1 MDKLQK
7 IFAKCKTENRAALI
21 LFVECGCPDLAS
33 SEKLIERVIEA
44 GADIVELGIPFSD
57 PMADGTVI
65 QHASQQAL
73 SAGATLSG
81 ILEMVRRVSAR
92 HPETGFILFSYLN
105 VMLNHGLEKLCVEL
119 EAMKADGI
127 LAVDMPVEERAELDI
142 PCRKHHLHRIPLV
155 APTTPAA
162 RIKKIVSG
170 STGFV
175 YCVSRPG
182 VTGIRHELPEGLEE
196 YVRTV
201 RKLSPVPVAVGFGI
215 ADGKTARS
223 IGRIADGVVVGS
235 AVVTLTLGE
244 LPPEQKIDNAAKLV
258 AELAESLKD
267 GRIA

>member
-81 ILEMVRRVSAR
+81 ILEMVKRISAR

-105 VMLNHGLEKLCVEL
+105 VMLNHGLEKLCAEL

-142 PCRKHHLHRIPLV
+142 PCRKHHLHLIPLV

-162 RIKKIVSG
+162 RIKKIVSD
-170 STGFV
+170 STGFI

-182 VTGIRHELPEGLEE
+182 VTGIRHELPEGLED

-258 AELAESLKD
+258 AELAESLKN

>member
-7 IFAKCKTENRAALI
+7 IFARCKTEKRAALI
-21 LFVECGCPDLAS
+21 IFVECGCPDLAS
-33 SEKLIERVIEA
+33 SEKLIERVIES

-73 SAGATLSG
+73 NAGATLNS
-81 ILEMVRRVSAR
+81 ILKMVGRVSAK

-105 VMLNHGLEKLCVEL
+105 VMLNHGLEKLCAEL
-119 EAMKADGI
+119 EAMKVDGI
-127 LAVDMPVEERAELDI
+127 LAVDMPLEERAELDA
-142 PCRKHHLHRIPLV
+142 PCRKHHLHLIPLV
-155 APTTPAA
+155 APTTPEA

-170 STGFV
+170 CTGFV

-182 VTGIRHELPEGLEE
+182 VTGVRHELPEGLED
-196 YVRTV
+196 YIRTV

-223 IGRIADGVVVGS
+223 IGRLADGVVVGS
-235 AVVTLTLGE
+235 AVVTLTLGD
-244 LPPEQKIDNAAKLV
+244 LPAEKKIENAAKLV

-267 GRIA
+267 GGIQ